1 MSAVIKKMVYVLLL
15 NFFLFLTSYS
25 QVDSLESFF
34 PLQIGNFWQYYVT
47 RRVSNDTSYYYDYV
61 SVLGDT
67 MLGTKNNMYY
77 LVKTPVFAYISI
89 DSIAFLRYDTE
100 SKSIVSLQL
109 GEEAILFK
117 LDADVNDCWEYYGTE
132 VCCREIGIL
141 NVFGEDRSYKNFEQ
155 DNGPPP
161 WNYSL
166 AKDIGPVEMYI
177 DQTYIFIEN
186 FLYNLVYAKINGVEY
201 GILAV
206 DDKENPVG
214 NYKLLQNYPNPFNP
228 TATIAYEIPQT
239 GFVSL
244 KVYDILGREVA
255 TLVNEEKPAGSY
267 EVQFNASG
275 LTSGIYFYQLKADGY
290 SETNKMILL
299 K

>member
-1 MSAVIKKMVYVLLL
+1 MRSVMKKIFYVLLL
-15 NFFLFLTSYS
+15 NVLFVSTSYS

-47 RRVSNDTSYYYDYV
+47 HKVSNDTSYYYDYV

-67 MLGTKNNMYY
+67 ILGTENNIYY
-77 LVKTPVFAYISI
+77 LVKTPVFAYIAI
-89 DSIAFLRYDTE
+89 DSIAFLRFDIE
-100 SKSIVSLQL
+100 LKSIVSFKL

-117 LDADVNDCWEYYGTE
+117 LDADINDCWDYYGTE

-161 WNYSL
+161 WNYFL

-177 DQTYIFIEN
+177 DQTYIFIER

-201 GILAV
+201 GILPV
-206 DDKENPVG
+206 YDDINRVK
-214 NYKLLQNYPNPFNP
+214 NYKLSQNYPNPFNP
-228 TATIAYEIPQT
+228 ATTIAYQIPQT
-239 GFVSL
+239 GFVTL

-255 TLVNEEKPAGSY
+255 TLINEEKLAGSY
-267 EVQFNASG
+267 EVQFIGNG
-275 LTSGIYFYQLKADGY
+275 LTSGIYFYQLKAGNY
-290 SETNKMILL
+290 SETKKMILL

>member
-1 MSAVIKKMVYVLLL
+1 MNAVMKKMVYVLILYV
-15 NFFLFLTSYS
+15 LFLSPSFS

-47 RRVSNDTSYYYDYV
+47 HIVSNDTSYYYDYV

-67 MLGTKNNMYY
+67 ILGNENNIYY
-77 LVKTPVFAYISI
+77 LVKTPVFAYIAI
-89 DSIAFLRYDTE
+89 DSIAFLRFDTE
-100 SKSIVSLQL
+100 LRSIVSFDL

-141 NVFGEDRSYKNFEQ
+141 NVFGEDGSYKNFEQ

-166 AKDIGPVEMYI
+166 AKDFGPVEMYL
-177 DQTYIFIEN
+177 DQTYIFIED

-201 GILAV
+201 GVLAV
-206 DDKENPVG
+206 DDNA
-214 NYKLLQNYPNPFNP
+214 NSINDFQLYQNYPNPFNP
-228 TATIAYEIPQT
+228 TTTITYQIPQT
-239 GFVSL
+239 EFITL

-267 EVQFNASG
+267 EVQFTGNG
-275 LTSGIYFYQLKADGY
+275 LTSGIYFYQLKVGVFTEAK
-290 SETNKMILL
+290 KMILL
-299 K
+299 R